1 MTDLRIG
8 RDRVRLYGVGL
19 ALIGL
24 SQLRFVSS
32 VGHYWDWVDFYVAGA
47 MAGTRA
53 LLDPAAHA
61 AWGAAHH
68 LPVTA
73 FAYMPGFAWALA
85 PAAHLSIPWGFALNA
100 VLMSGLAVAAATLA
114 ARAYSLDRAQTFY
127 MTIGWAPVTAA
138 IVTGQN
144 SPLALVLSL
153 VAIDGLVSD
162 GAWQVGLAV
171 GALAYKPTYA
181 LAFGLLLLIY
191 KKWKAV
197 AIVAACGAVWYAM
210 SASAAGGDWMWPRPY
225 LQSLAEYVGPDF
237 AYNRYKA
244 VSVPGVLMLAGV
256 SSNVAF
262 GIGMVLLVGALVWLR
277 VRGIGVTQAASL
289 TGAIAVATS
298 PHAWPYDA
306 AIALPALF
314 WVASNGEEPG
324 RTRGIVVAYAIAPL
338 WLASHALGFD
348 PFAVVVIVG
357 TAGLI
362 GRAKEPKGER
372 AERPKSQTAKEP
384 NGQRAERRKS

>member
-8 RDRVRLYGVGL
+8 RDRVRLYGIGL

-47 MAGTRA
+47 TAGTRA
-53 LLDPAAHA
+53 LLDPSAHA
-61 AWGAAHH
+61 AWGVAHKI
-68 LPVTA
+68 PVTA
-73 FAYMPGFAWALA
+73 FAYMPGFAWVLA
-85 PAAHLSIPWGFALNA
+85 PAAHLSIPWGFGLNA
-100 VLMSGLAVAAATLA
+100 VVMAVLALVAALLA
-114 ARAYSLDRAQTFY
+114 ARVYSVDRAQAIY

-153 VAIDGLVSD
+153 VAIEGLARDDAVR
-162 GAWQVGLAV
+162 AGLAV

-181 LAFGLLLLIY
+181 VAFGVLLLAY
-191 KKWKAV
+191 RKWKAV
-197 AIVAACGAVWYAM
+197 GVVVACGAVWYVV
-210 SASAAGGDWMWPRPY
+210 SAYAAGGDWMWPRAY

-256 SSNVAF
+256 SAGVAF
-262 GIGMVLLVGALVWLR
+262 GVGVALLVGAFVWLR
-277 VRGIGVTQAASL
+277 VRGVGVVEAASL

-324 RTRGIVVAYAIAPL
+324 RTRGIVLAYAIAPL
-338 WLASHALGFD
+338 WLASHALGVD
-348 PFAVVVIVG
+348 PFAVVVIGG
-357 TAGLI
+357 TGWLLAGG
-362 GRAKEPKGER
+362 GRRKGER
-372 AERPKSQTAKEP
+372 A
-384 NGQRAERRKS
+384 

>member
-8 RDRVRLYGVGL
+8 RDRVRLYGIGL

-61 AWGAAHH
+61 AWGAAHDI
-68 LPVTA
+68 PVTA
-73 FAYMPGFAWALA
+73 FAYMPGFR
-85 PAAHLSIPWGFALNA
+85 
-100 VLMSGLAVAAATLA
+100 VAAGAGGA
-114 ARAYSLDRAQTFY
+114 SVDPVGVRAQRGADVRHGDRRGPARGPRLFARPRAVDLHDDRV
-127 MTIGWAPVTAA
+127 GAGDGGCRHGAKQPAR
-138 IVTGQN
+138 
-144 SPLALVLSL
+144 PRLVA
-153 VAIDGLVSD
+153 VAIDGLARD
-162 GAWQVGLAV
+162 DALRAGLAV
-171 GALAYKPTYA
+171 GALAYKPTYG

-191 KKWKAV
+191 RKWKAIGV
-197 AIVAACGAVWYAM
+197 VAACGVVWYVL
-210 SASAAGGDWMWPRPY
+210 SAYAAGGDWMWPRPY

-256 SSNVAF
+256 SSSVAF

-277 VRGIGVTQAASL
+277 VRGVGVRQAASL

-298 PHAWPYDA
+298 PHAWPTM
-306 AIALPALF
+306 LRSRCRRCSGWL
-314 WVASNGEEPG
+314 
-324 RTRGIVVAYAIAPL
+324 RTARSRVG
-338 WLASHALGFD
+338 LG
-348 PFAVVVIVG
+348 G
-357 TAGLI
+357 
-362 GRAKEPKGER
+362 
-372 AERPKSQTAKEP
+372 S
-384 NGQRAERRKS
+384 

>member
-8 RDRVRLYGVGL
+8 RDRIHLYGIGL

-47 MAGTRA
+47 TAGTRA

-61 AWGAAHH
+61 AWGEAHKI
-68 LPVTA
+68 PVTA
-73 FAYMPGFAWALA
+73 FAYMPGFAWVLA

-100 VLMSGLAVAAATLA
+100 VLMSLMAIVAAGLA
-114 ARAYSLDRAQTFY
+114 ARVYSLDRAQAIY

-138 IVTGQN
+138 VVTGQN

-153 VAIDGLVSD
+153 VAIDGLARD
-162 GAWQVGLAV
+162 DDLRAGLAV

-181 LAFGLLLLIY
+181 LAFGVLILAY
-191 KKWKAV
+191 RKWKV
-197 AIVAACGAVWYAM
+197 IGVVAACGVVWYVA
-210 SASAAGGDWMWPRPY
+210 SAYAAGGDWMWPRPY
-225 LQSLAEYVGPDF
+225 LQSLADYVGPDF

-244 VSVPGVLMLAGV
+244 VSVPGVLMLAGG
-256 SSNVAF
+256 SSGVAF
-262 GIGMVLLVGALVWLR
+262 GVGMVLLVGGLVWLR
-277 VRGIGVTQAASL
+277 VRRVGVMQAASL

-306 AIALPALF
+306 VIALPALF
-314 WVASNGEEPG
+314 WVAQNGKEPG
-324 RTRGIVVAYAIAPL
+324 RTRGIVIAYAVAPV

-348 PFAVVVIVG
+348 PFAIVVIGG
-357 TAGLI
+357 TAGLLVA
-362 GRAKEPKGER
+362 GVNSEGDEA
-372 AERPKSQTAKEP
+372 
-384 NGQRAERRKS
+384 

>member
-8 RDRVRLYGVGL
+8 RDRVRLYGIGL

-24 SQLRFVSS
+24 SQLRFVGS

-61 AWGAAHH
+61 AWGAAHRI
-68 LPVTA
+68 PVTA
-73 FAYMPGFAWALA
+73 FAYMPGFAWVLA
-85 PAAHLSIPWGFALNA
+85 PAAHLSIPSGFALNG
-100 VLMSGLAVAAATLA
+100 VVMSALAILAAILA
-114 ARAYSLDRAQTFY
+114 ARVYSLDRAQAVY

-138 IVTGQN
+138 VVTGQN
-144 SPLALVLSL
+144 SPLALILSL
-153 VAIDGLVSD
+153 VAIDGLARD
-162 GAWQVGLAV
+162 DAFRAGLAV

-181 LAFGLLLLIY
+181 LAFGLLLLAY
-191 KKWKAV
+191 KKWKALG
-197 AIVAACGAVWYAM
+197 IVAACGVVWYVV
-210 SASAAGGDWMWPRPY
+210 SAYAAGGDWMWPRPY
-225 LQSLAEYVGPDF
+225 LQSLSDYVGPDF

-256 SSNVAF
+256 SSGVAF
-262 GIGMVLLVGALVWLR
+262 AVGMVLLVAALVWLR
-277 VRGIGVTQAASL
+277 VGGVGVMQAASL

-306 AIALPALF
+306 AMALPALF
-314 WVASNGEEPG
+314 WVASKGEEPV
-324 RTRGIVVAYAIAPL
+324 RTRGIVIAYAVAPL
-338 WLASHALGFD
+338 WLASHAVGFD

-357 TAGLI
+357 AGWLVAA
-362 GRAKEPKGER
+362 GVNSEGEK
-372 AERPKSQTAKEP
+372 A
-384 NGQRAERRKS
+384 

>member
-1 MTDLRIG
+1 
-8 RDRVRLYGVGL
+8 
-19 ALIGL
+19 
-24 SQLRFVSS
+24 
-32 VGHYWDWVDFYVAGA
+32 
-47 MAGTRA
+47 
-53 LLDPAAHA
+53 
-61 AWGAAHH
+61 
-68 LPVTA
+68 
-73 FAYMPGFAWALA
+73 MPGFAWVLA

-100 VLMSGLAVAAATLA
+100 VVMSALAIFAAILA
-114 ARAYSLDRAQTFY
+114 ARVYSLDRAQAIY

-153 VAIDGLVSD
+153 IAINGLARD
-162 GAWQVGLAV
+162 DALRAGLAV

-181 LAFGLLLLIY
+181 LAFGLLLHTS

-197 AIVAACGAVWYAM
+197 GVAAACAAIWYAL

-244 VSVPGVLMLAGV
+244 VSVPAVLMLAGV
-256 SSNVAF
+256 SSGVAF
-262 GIGMVLLVGALVWLR
+262 GIGIALLVGALVWLR
-277 VRGIGVTQAASL
+277 VRGVGVMQAASL

-314 WVASNGEEPG
+314 LVASNGEEPQ
-324 RTRGIVVAYAIAPL
+324 RTRGIVIAYAVAPL

-348 PFAVVVIVG
+348 PFAIVVIVG
-357 TAGLI
+357 TAVVLLAAKGGE
-362 GRAKEPKGER
+362 GRESRMARELNGES
-372 AERPKSQTAKEP
+372 A
-384 NGQRAERRKS
+384 

>member
-1 MTDLRIG
+1 MTDLRFG
-8 RDRVRLYGVGL
+8 RDRVRLYGIGL

-61 AWGAAHH
+61 AWGAAHR

-73 FAYMPGFAWALA
+73 FAYMPGFAWLLA
-85 PAAHLSIPWGFALNA
+85 PTAHLTIPWGFALNA
-100 VLMSGLAVAAATLA
+100 VVMSAMAIVAARLA
-114 ARAYSLDRAQTFY
+114 ARVYSLDRAQAIY

-153 VAIDGLVSD
+153 VAVDGLARD
-162 GAWQVGLAV
+162 DALRAGLAV

-191 KKWKAV
+191 RKWKAIAV
-197 AIVAACGAVWYAM
+197 VAACGAIWYAL

-225 LQSLAEYVGPDF
+225 LQSLADSVGPDF

-256 SSNVAF
+256 SSSAAF

-277 VRGIGVTQAASL
+277 VRAVGVAQAASL

-314 WVASNGEEPG
+314 WMASRGEEPG
-324 RTRGIVVAYAIAPL
+324 RTKGIVLAYAVGPL

-348 PFAVVVIVG
+348 PFAVVVIGGMGWLLVV
-357 TAGLI
+357 AGE
-362 GRAKEPKGER
+362 REGER
-372 AERPKSQTAKEP
+372 A
-384 NGQRAERRKS
+384 

>member
-8 RDRVRLYGVGL
+8 KDRVRLYGVGL

-61 AWGAAHH
+61 AWGAAHK

-85 PAAHLSIPWGFALNA
+85 PTEHLSIPWGFALNA
-100 VLMSGLAVAAATLA
+100 VLMSGMAIVAARLA
-114 ARAYSLDRAQTFY
+114 ARVYSLDGAQAIY

-138 IVTGQN
+138 VVTGQN

-153 VAIDGLVSD
+153 IAIDGLARDDSLRT
-162 GAWQVGLAV
+162 GLVV

-191 KKWKAV
+191 KKWKAIAV
-197 AIVAACGAVWYAM
+197 VAACGAIWYAL

-262 GIGMVLLVGALVWLR
+262 GLGMLLLVGALAWLR
-277 VRGIGVTQAASL
+277 IRGVEIGKAASL

-324 RTRGIVVAYAIAPL
+324 RTRGIVLAYAVAPL

-348 PFAVVVIVG
+348 PFAGVVIVG
-357 TAGLI
+357 TGVLLVGAGE
-362 GRAKEPKGER
+362 RKGER
-372 AERPKSQTAKEP
+372 A
-384 NGQRAERRKS
+384 